1 MLSKIIENKKMIIIF
16 VAAIMMFLQ
25 FDKAVF
31 DHQNISNYLIFQN
44 ASEEL
49 VINKMNYPKIRNN
62 GYGLKYKYSTFRDN
76 ARIVNDTDEVSD
88 DFYGYVCDNNVF
100 VRKNYVKG
108 NIIEFEGKK
117 RLKIIDVEIKKKK
130 AFISLE
136 KSNLNIEDNLDNFN
150 IYEKK
155 TNKLIDRKNI
165 IDYVSQVGIQGHI
178 FSFLYNKCH
187 FSRNMLYHINNLL
200 LSIVLVIICILV
212 YKRTNL
218 IFSIVMYASFILSP
232 WLTSFSRNLYWIS
245 FSWFLPVVFALLYFT
260 DYKKRY
266 LLLMFLSILFK
277 CLAGYEYISTIFIFA
292 LSIPFAEIIKNKN
305 QWKMIIKHLCIISI
319 VMICGF
325 LAAILMH
332 ATLRGNNLFEGVHNI
347 FVQDVLRRTYG
358 SSQSFDP
365 FVLESLKASPIA
377 VLNKYIYG
385 FSTDILLGLP
395 SNLFPILL
403 IISGIY
409 SVYKFIKEKYF
420 YSFLYFVM
428 LLAPLSWFIL
438 AKGHSYIHTHMN
450 FVLWYFGFIG
460 VMIYM
465 LIVMLKDGWNYV
477 ISNKLD

>member
-1 MLSKIIENKKMIIIF
+1 
-16 VAAIMMFLQ
+16 
-25 FDKAVF
+25 
-31 DHQNISNYLIFQN
+31 
-44 ASEEL
+44 
-49 VINKMNYPKIRNN
+49 
-62 GYGLKYKYSTFRDN
+62 
-76 ARIVNDTDEVSD
+76 
-88 DFYGYVCDNNVF
+88 
-100 VRKNYVKG
+100 
-108 NIIEFEGKK
+108 
-117 RLKIIDVEIKKKK
+117 
-130 AFISLE
+130 
-136 KSNLNIEDNLDNFN
+136 
-150 IYEKK
+150 
-155 TNKLIDRKNI
+155 
-165 IDYVSQVGIQGHI
+165 
-178 FSFLYNKCH
+178 
-187 FSRNMLYHINNLL
+187 
-200 LSIVLVIICILV
+200 
-212 YKRTNL
+212 
-218 IFSIVMYASFILSP
+218 
-232 WLTSFSRNLYWIS
+232 
-245 FSWFLPVVFALLYFT
+245 
-260 DYKKRY
+260 
-266 LLLMFLSILFK
+266 MFLSILFK

-325 LAAILMH
+325 LTAILIH

-403 IISGIY
+403 IISSIY